1 MDKSKSEIKRMKHR
15 GFYDKKTIYEIIDQT
30 CFCHISFVIDNSP
43 FIIPVNFG
51 RFENY
56 IYIHGAFNSRL
67 ITHLEAGHEIAVA
80 FTIADALVLTKSAA
94 HTSFN
99 YHSVIAYGKG
109 ESVNT
114 NAEKMLAFEVMF
126 NQMLKG
132 RWEEIR
138 KPNEEELESVAV
150 IKIDI
155 SEASAKIREGFS
167 KDNPEDQNLDV
178 WSGIL
183 PYKKGFDASIPDK
196 FSENLGFNSIN
207 KNSLY

>member
-1 MDKSKSEIKRMKHR
+1 MKSYKTEIKRMKHR
-15 GFYDKKTIYEIIDQT
+15 GFYDKKTINEIIDQT

-51 RFENY
+51 RYENF
-56 IYIHGAFNSRL
+56 IYVHGAHNSRL
-67 ITHLEAGHEIAVA
+67 INHLEAENEVAIA
-80 FTIADALVLTKSAA
+80 FTIADALVLTKSSI

-109 ESVNT
+109 KTVNT
-114 NAEKMLAFEVMF
+114 YEEKMFAFEIMF

-138 KPNEEELESVAV
+138 KPNEHELESVAI

-155 SEASAKIREGFS
+155 SQASAKIREGFS
-167 KDNPEDQNLDV
+167 KDNTEDQDLDI
-178 WSGIL
+178 WSGLL
-183 PYKKGFDASIPDK
+183 PYKKGFDTPIPDEY
-196 FSENLGFNSIN
+196 SEKTTIPNYFD
-207 KNSLY
+207 